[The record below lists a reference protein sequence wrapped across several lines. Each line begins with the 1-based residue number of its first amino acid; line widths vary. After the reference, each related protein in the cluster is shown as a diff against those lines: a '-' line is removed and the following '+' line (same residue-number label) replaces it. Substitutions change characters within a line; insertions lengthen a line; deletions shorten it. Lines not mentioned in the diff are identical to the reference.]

1 MRTKPIIGFI
11 LLSAIS
17 ASGAYAEVANEH
29 ENVNRKERST
39 IHRNTGAQINPTN
52 PVGVAG
58 TPPAIAPVLN
68 STGTTLGA
76 VGVAP
81 VPVPVRPLT
90 LVPLVAP
97 VVAPITLPTIIAMPI
112 LPVFTPPPIV
122 IPPPPLVFYIPPII
136 QIPRIYVPPPI
147 IRPIIVV
154 KQSRL

>member
-1 MRTKPIIGFI
+1 MKIKPFIGFL

-29 ENVNRKERST
+29 ENVNRKERGT

-68 STGTTLGA
+68 STRTTLGT
-76 VGVAP
+76 VGVVP
-81 VPVPVRPLT
+81 VPVSVRPLT

-97 VVAPITLPTIIAMPI
+97 LVPPPIITAMPI
-112 LPVFTPPPIV
+112 LPVFTPPPVV
-122 IPPPPLVFYIPPII
+122 IPPPPLVFFVPPII

-147 IRPIIVV
+147 IRPIIIV